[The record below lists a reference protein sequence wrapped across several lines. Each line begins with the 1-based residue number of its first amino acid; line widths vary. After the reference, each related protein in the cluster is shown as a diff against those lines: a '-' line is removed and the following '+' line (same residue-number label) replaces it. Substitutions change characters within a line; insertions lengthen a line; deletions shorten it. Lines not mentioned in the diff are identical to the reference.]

1 MSGII
6 FCLIPSVIPSAERG
20 KQPHVV
26 HLFTWEQQQHA
37 ACALWTCQQ
46 QQHISNK
53 TSRPPTQFSSSVP
66 CKKWSRMCRETMQY
80 SATEPQSSLTR
91 KSAECRCNKNKT
103 HTNLKL
109 NTFIRFRLKYD
120 AYFIKFHSLSPQIL
134 LLWLIEV
141 DIKTWQQQR
150 RLIWQMGTI
159 HPQTHTPADT
169 QTCTPIHVRA
179 MT

>member
-1 MSGII
+1 MWSI
-6 FCLIPSVIPSAERG
+6 CSPENNSSMQHAHSE
-20 KQPHVV
+20 HVSSNSTYLTRHQDHQHNFH
-26 HLFTWEQQQHA
+26 HLFHVKNDHE
-37 ACALWTCQQ
+37 CAEKPCSTALQSHRAVWQESQLSVDVT
-46 QQHISNK
+46 K
-53 TSRPPTQFSSSVP
+53 T
-66 CKKWSRMCRETMQY
+66 
-80 SATEPQSSLTR
+80 
-91 KSAECRCNKNKT
+91 KT
-103 HTNLKL
+103 HINLKL

-120 AYFIKFHSLSPQIL
+120 AYFIKFPSLSPQIL